1 MIPILYTKDETA
13 FASNGLGRL
22 VECIRCEVTE
32 ERNGIYECEFDYPI
46 SGRFCNEMMENG
58 GVISVTHDDNGDK
71 QAFDIYGYSAPI
83 DGVVTFNA
91 HHISYRLNG
100 VIVTPFNANSCAAA
114 LQGIKT
120 HSANN
125 NPFTFSTDKTASGP
139 YTVATPSNA
148 RGLLAGN
155 AGSVLDIYGTG
166 EYKFDMFNVGLF
178 LHRGRNTDVQ
188 IRYGKN
194 LTDITST
201 LDKSATFNAIAP
213 YWTNGEETVT
223 LPEVYI
229 ALSGETDIYCVPV
242 DLTADFENKPTVG
255 ELRADANRYL
265 STINPNVPDENIT
278 IDFAALWQTT
288 DYEDVA
294 ALERV
299 GLCDTVSIYFE
310 ALGVTQAQAKII
322 KVVYDVLRERYISM
336 EFGKVQTTLAEA
348 ILGTSASGLQDLSAG
363 QVIGASIITAA
374 LIKAATSR
382 FAEVYIGGDGY
393 TPGIIYLQ
401 DQYDEL
407 KGTIGNSGLSFES
420 GGQDFAAF
428 SANSKKL
435 NFEFAPQ
442 DDGTLYPSK
451 NILSLETIEDNYSEE
466 WDAFEQAYGE
476 IQVARV
482 KVNNG
487 AATQADKIIIN
498 SKNGARIELYDASGT
513 GLLTQVVP
521 RIFKQLFPNGNTA
534 VELGNDANGSHLK
547 LNDPNGYT
555 VINLDTQNGST
566 FGNGVSVTGGTNTD
580 TLSAS
585 GNATVGGDLTV
596 TGDVSADDV
605 TVGGVLDVAKRR
617 CYATVS
623 TAAWYRVFDYN
634 AANEARVSGDIAF
647 LIDITI
653 LEWARQS
660 HKITLYGLLGAL
672 KFGDEVSVTGTSFVD
687 KIRYVK
693 SGNHGYIDIHYSSSV
708 SRYIAC
714 YYDVKC
720 VYVDNL
726 NRFSATTPTMVGDSP
741 SGETVLTEHTF
752 VSNNTGD
759 KIDFTPTSGTSYSN
773 YGGCWYARTG
783 NIVQVHVGISG
794 LTANTNTT
802 IFSIPGVFRPKST
815 VVSTG
820 KAASNL
826 TYSQLQVGENGNV
839 QVVSSGTYAICDITY
854 IV

>member
-407 KGTIGNSGLSFES
+407 KGTIGNSGLSFEA

-534 VELGNDANGSHLK
+534 VELWNDANGSHLK
-547 LNDPNGYT
+547 LNDPNGDT

-566 FGNGVSVTGGTNTD
+566 LGNGVSVTGGTNTD

-585 GNATVGGDLTV
+585 GNATIGGTLDV
-596 TGDVSADDV
+596 TGNV
-605 TVGGVLDVAKRR
+605 TIGGTLSVTNRNAYGTLEGAG
-617 CYATVS
+617 
-623 TAAWYRVFDYN
+623 WYRVFTVESQGR
-634 AANEARVSGDIAF
+634 AARAWKADICITRTYRNRSNELHNI
-647 LIDITI
+647 
-653 LEWARQS
+653 
-660 HKITLYGLLGAL
+660 KLLSVYDS
-672 KFGDEVSVTGTSFVD
+672 FEFVDEVSKTNTLQID
-687 KIRYVK
+687 KIRYTR
-693 SGNHGYIDIHYSSSV
+693 NRTIGYVDIHYTDSLPNEVSVDYSIYTRPDTQSSFTTDS
-708 SRYIAC
+708 
-714 YYDVKC
+714 
-720 VYVDNL
+720 L
-726 NRFSATTPTMVGDSP
+726 SAVADSP
-741 SGETVLTEHTF
+741 SGETVLTEYTF
-752 VSNNTGD
+752 GNNTD
-759 KIDFTPTSGTSYSN
+759 IATTTFTPTSGSSYST
-773 YGGCWYARTG
+773 YSGCFYERQNG
-783 NIVQVHVGISG
+783 LNHVHIGVSG
-794 LTANTNTT
+794 LTANTNTIVYT
-802 IFSIPGVFRPKST
+802 LPSNVRPSTRIASAGLGGTLPLTAAGQIQTSGV
-815 VVSTG
+815 
-820 KAASNL
+820 
-826 TYSQLQVGENGNV
+826 V
-839 QVVSSGTYAICDITY
+839 QINSAGAYAMLDFWY
-854 IV
+854 F

>member
-58 GVISVTHDDNGDK
+58 GVIFVTHDDNGDK

-194 LTDITST
+194 LTDITSA

-407 KGTIGNSGLSFES
+407 KGTIGNSGLSFEA

-442 DDGTLYPSK
+442 DEGTLYPLK
-451 NILSLETIEDNYSEE
+451 NTLSLETIEDNYSEY

-482 KVNNG
+482 KVDNG

-513 GLLTQVVP
+513 GLLTQIVP

-534 VELGNDANGSHLK
+534 VELGNDSNGSHLK
-547 LNDPNGYT
+547 LNAPNGT
-555 VINLDTQNGST
+555 NVINLDTQNGST

-585 GNATVGGDLTV
+585 GNATVGGTLGV
-596 TGDVSADDV
+596 TGATTLSDNATVGGDV
-605 TVGGVLDVAKRR
+605 TVGGVLDITPRR
-617 CYATVS
+617 AEADLS
-623 TAAWYRVFDYN
+623 SSGWYRVLQNSATPTAGTSFEINLVITREYFSEN
-634 AANEARVSGDIAF
+634 NEV
-647 LIDITI
+647 
-653 LEWARQS
+653 
-660 HKITLYGLLGAL
+660 HKITLLATYNNFKFVNEQSVSNTLGI
-672 KFGDEVSVTGTSFVD
+672 DR
-687 KIRYVK
+687 IRYIRK
-693 SGNHGYIDIHYSSSV
+693 DNGYAYIDIHYLPSNENHVTVNYEVNVRSSYQYAFTSQSLKAV
-708 SRYIAC
+708 A
-714 YYDVKC
+714 
-720 VYVDNL
+720 
-726 NRFSATTPTMVGDSP
+726 DSP
-741 SGETVLTEHTF
+741 ASETTLTEYTF
-752 VSNNTGD
+752 AANTLGPSIGQYSEAITSFSTASGLGNYYHAFINMESNINIKPRKVLAVFTDWGEGSNSVTGFTVHGNAHLYVSFANNT
-759 KIDFTPTSGTSYSN
+759 P
-773 YGGCWYARTG
+773 C
-783 NIVQVHVGISG
+783 
-794 LTANTNTT
+794 
-802 IFSIPGVFRPKST
+802 T
-815 VVSTG
+815 V
-820 KAASNL
+820 
-826 TYSQLQVGENGNV
+826 Y
-839 QVVSSGTYAICDITY
+839 ITY
-854 IV
+854 LK